1 MDRLD
6 DLNTADDDRAASLVS
21 PLIERA
27 PHVARKVAR
36 SRPFA
41 NAEALA
47 LAIRRE
53 LSGLDEAERIALFRA
68 HPELA
73 PDDPL
78 SMTRESQGEQGRL
91 NLTSASNR
99 YRARLAELNA
109 AYRSRFGLPFIVALA
124 RHPDTESVLAAFERR
139 LAADR
144 ASEIETALGEVIA
157 VSLARLQ
164 TAFGAAQPAGADMT
178 EG

>member
-6 DLNTADDDRAASLVS
+6 ELNTADEDRAVSLVS

-36 SRPFA
+36 ARPFA
-41 NAEALA
+41 DVEALA

-53 LSGLDEAERIALFRA
+53 LSGLDEAERIALFQA

-73 PDDPL
+73 PGDPQ

-91 NLTSASNR
+91 NLTSAHNR
-99 YRARLAELNA
+99 YRARLTELNA
-109 AYRSRFGLPFIVALA
+109 AYRGRFGFPFIVALA
-124 RHPDTESVLAAFERR
+124 RHTDAESVLAAFERR

-144 ASEIETALGEVIA
+144 ATEIETALAEVIA

-164 TAFGAAQPAGADMT
+164 TAFGTALPAGADAA